1 MIAVLMLPS
10 VVLTHL
16 KGAQL
21 QGNRM
26 KAGSCG
32 LSDQGL
38 ALRPVEDQ
46 GFRAGVDVLEAWD
59 GTLRVD
65 RRPMGED
72 GTALPRQAG

>member
-1 MIAVLMLPS
+1 LLEA
-10 VVLTHL
+10 
-16 KGAQL
+16 
-21 QGNRM
+21 
-26 KAGSCG
+26 
-32 LSDQGL
+32 